1 MPGGPGACAP
11 PLALG
16 SRGFAQVLDALP
28 DPNRGGLGV
37 LEALHW
43 LHGGRVYGTSRIAS
57 TGAGLRLQMD
67 VTDDA
72 PVQRAIDTIIE
83 REGRLDISANNA
95 GIAIRG
101 PAGASYFPA
110 QK

>member
-1 MPGGPGACAP
+1 
-11 PLALG
+11 
-16 SRGFAQVLDALP
+16 
-28 DPNRGGLGV
+28 
-37 LEALHW
+37 
-43 LHGGRVYGTSRIAS
+43 
-57 TGAGLRLQMD
+57 MD

-101 PAGASYFPA
+101 PAGAS
-110 QK
+110 

>member
-1 MPGGPGACAP
+1 
-11 PLALG
+11 LALG

-101 PAGASYFPA
+101 PAGAS
-110 QK
+110 